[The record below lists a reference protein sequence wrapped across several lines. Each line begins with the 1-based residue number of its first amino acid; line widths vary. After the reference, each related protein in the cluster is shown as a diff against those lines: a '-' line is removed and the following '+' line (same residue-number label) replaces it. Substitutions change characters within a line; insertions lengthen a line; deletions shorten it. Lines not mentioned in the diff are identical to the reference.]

1 MKKFFADFKAFISQG
16 NIIDMAVGVVIGTA
30 FKAIVSSLVADI
42 INPLISLLTGDVAL
56 SDLKYVLVDAVKELD
71 VATGELVET
80 QAEVAITYGV
90 FLQAILDFLLIA
102 LSIFIVIKVMMTTQK
117 KLAALRKKEAEEAA
131 EAEAA
136 APTTKVCPFCK
147 SEIAIDATRCAHC
160 TSELKARA
168 MASEIS

>member
-56 SDLKYVLVDAVKELD
+56 SELKYVLKPEIAEVVDEAGTV
-71 VATGELVET
+71 LVEGK
-80 QAEVAITYGV
+80 AEVAITYGV
-90 FLQAILDFLLIA
+90 FIQAIIDFLLIA
-102 LSIFIVIKVMMTTQK
+102 LSIFIVIRIMMSTKK
-117 KLAALRKKEAEEAA
+117 KLEALRKKKEEEAA
-131 EAEAA
+131 AEEAA

-160 TSELKARA
+160 TSKLDE
-168 MASEIS
+168 E

>member
-56 SDLKYVLVDAVKELD
+56 SELKYVLKPEIAEVVDEAGTV
-71 VATGELVET
+71 LVEGK
-80 QAEVAITYGV
+80 AEVAITYGV
-90 FLQAILDFLLIA
+90 FIQAIIDFLLIA
-102 LSIFIVIKVMMTTQK
+102 LSIFVVLKIMMSTKK
-117 KLAALRKKEAEEAA
+117 KLEALRKKKEEEAA
-131 EAEAA
+131 AEEAA

-160 TSELKARA
+160 TSKLDE
-168 MASEIS
+168 E

>member
-56 SDLKYVLVDAVKELD
+56 SELKYVLKPEIAEVVDEAGTV
-71 VATGELVET
+71 LVEGK
-80 QAEVAITYGV
+80 AEVAITYGV
-90 FLQAILDFLLIA
+90 FLQAIIDFLLIA
-102 LSIFIVIKVMMTTQK
+102 LSIFVVIRIMMSTKK
-117 KLAALRKKEAEEAA
+117 KLEALRKKKEEEAA
-131 EAEAA
+131 AEEAA

-160 TSELKARA
+160 TSKLDE
-168 MASEIS
+168 E

>member
-56 SDLKYVLVDAVKELD
+56 SELKYVLKPEIAEVVDEAGTV
-71 VATGELVET
+71 LVEGK
-80 QAEVAITYGV
+80 AEVAITYGV
-90 FLQAILDFLLIA
+90 FLQAIIDFLLIA
-102 LSIFIVIKVMMTTQK
+102 LSIFIVIRIMMSTKK
-117 KLAALRKKEAEEAA
+117 KLEALRKKKEEEAA
-131 EAEAA
+131 AEEAA

-160 TSELKARA
+160 TSKLDE
-168 MASEIS
+168 E

>member
-56 SDLKYVLVDAVKELD
+56 SELKYVLKPEIAEVVDEAGTV
-71 VATGELVET
+71 LVEGK
-80 QAEVAITYGV
+80 AEVAITYGV
-90 FLQAILDFLLIA
+90 FLQAIIDFLLIA
-102 LSIFIVIKVMMTTQK
+102 LSIFIVIRIMMTTKK
-117 KLAALRKKEAEEAA
+117 KLEALRKKKEEEAA
-131 EAEAA
+131 AEEAA

-160 TSELKARA
+160 TSKLDE
-168 MASEIS
+168 E

>member
-42 INPLISLLTGDVAL
+42 INPLIALITGDVDL
-56 SDLKYVLVDAVKELD
+56 KGLKYVLVESVKELD
-71 VATGELVET
+71 ATTGELVET

-90 FLQAILDFLLIA
+90 FIQAIIDFLLIA
-102 LSIFIVIKVMMTTQK
+102 LTIFVVIRVMMNTQK
-117 KLAALRKKEAEEAA
+117 KLAQLAKKKEEEIK
-131 EAEAA
+131 EEEAA

-160 TSELKARA
+160 TSELDK
-168 MASEIS
+168 

>member
-56 SDLKYVLVDAVKELD
+56 SELKYVLKPEIAEVVDEAGTV
-71 VATGELVET
+71 LVEGK
-80 QAEVAITYGV
+80 AEVAITYGV
-90 FLQAILDFLLIA
+90 FIQAIIDFLLVA
-102 LSIFIVIKVMMTTQK
+102 LSIFVVIRIMMSTKK
-117 KLAALRKKEAEEAA
+117 KLEAIRKKKEEEAA
-131 EAEAA
+131 AEEAA

-160 TSELKARA
+160 TSKLDE
-168 MASEIS
+168 E

>member
-90 FLQAILDFLLIA
+90 FLQAIIDFLLIA
-102 LSIFIVIKVMMTTQK
+102 LSIFIVIRVMMTTQK
-117 KLAALRKKEAEEAA
+117 KLAALRKKEEEAAA

-160 TSELKARA
+160 TSELKD
-168 MASEIS
+168 

>member
-90 FLQAILDFLLIA
+90 FLQSIIDFLLIA
-102 LSIFIVIKVMMTTQK
+102 LSIFIVIRVMMTTQK

-160 TSELKARA
+160 TSELKD
-168 MASEIS
+168 

>member
-16 NIIDMAVGVVIGTA
+16 NIVDMAVGVVIGTA

-56 SDLKYVLVDAVKELD
+56 SELKYVLVDAVKELD
-71 VATGELVET
+71 VVTGELVET

-102 LSIFIVIKVMMTTQK
+102 LSIFVVIKIMMTTQK

-147 SEIAIDATRCAHC
+147 SEIAIEATRCAHC
-160 TSELKARA
+160 TSELQD
-168 MASEIS
+168 